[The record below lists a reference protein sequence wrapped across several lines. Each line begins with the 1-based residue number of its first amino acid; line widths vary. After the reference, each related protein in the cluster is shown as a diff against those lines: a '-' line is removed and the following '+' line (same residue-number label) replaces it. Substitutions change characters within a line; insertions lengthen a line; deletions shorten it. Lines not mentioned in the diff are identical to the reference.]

1 MILLGTIAN
10 AGSDVKTNLNTS
22 VPFSLPN
29 NARIFI
35 KSASTTLG
43 FLGKEG
49 QDAAFAPVIGDMVAY
64 GVASALVEV
73 GALPNSTLAIRK
85 TDAGASTTL
94 VYAMK
99 VPY

>member
-35 KSASTTLG
+35 KSLVIDQREPDRERPKRLAQAMEEAS
-43 FLGKEG
+43 
-49 QDAAFAPVIGDMVAY
+49 Q
-64 GVASALVEV
+64 LVGGRGGHGRSSCV
-73 GALPNSTLAIRK
+73 GWR
-85 TDAGASTTL
+85 
-94 VYAMK
+94 
-99 VPY
+99 